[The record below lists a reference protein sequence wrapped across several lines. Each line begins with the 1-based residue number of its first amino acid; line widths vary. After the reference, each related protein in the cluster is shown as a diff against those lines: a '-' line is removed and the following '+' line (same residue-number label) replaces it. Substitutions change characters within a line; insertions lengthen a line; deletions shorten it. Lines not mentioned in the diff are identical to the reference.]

1 MSEPGLPTTW
11 REAVPYL
18 IWIVLVL
25 GFGLEF
31 TTNVIHGNW
40 LLAILSFCAM
50 AGLAAV
56 TLHWP
61 QLRSWAMGVSPNW
74 VVGSSVTLLIVIA
87 LLPVAE
93 QSKSLFSAWFPANAV
108 DGAQKSTLMEWL
120 QQAQRERDEAKQGA
134 AAVEAQKAT
143 LMGQIQQAQRERDDA
158 RQELNQLQKQTQD
171 ARLRANSAIPLP
183 GRQAPNP
190 RVCVELLQ
198 LRSKVSSIGAN
209 KHEWD
214 VFADHPLDEDILSV
228 MKSTG
233 CLSD

>member
-11 REAVPYL
+11 READSYV

-31 TTNVIHGNW
+31 TTNAIHGNW

-61 QLRSWAMGVSPNW
+61 QLRSWAMAVSPNW

-93 QSKSLFSAWFPANAV
+93 QSKSLFSAWFHVNNEPV
-108 DGAQKSTLMEWL
+108 AQNSTLMEWL
-120 QQAQRERDEAKQGA
+120 QQAPARTRRS
-134 AAVEAQKAT
+134 KARRGGNGST
-143 LMGQIQQAQRERDDA
+143 KDRLDGGWLQQAQRERDNA
-158 RQELNQLQKQTQD
+158 RQELNQLQKQMQD
-171 ARLRANSAIPLP
+171 ARL
-183 GRQAPNP
+183 QAPRPFLFPADN
-190 RVCVELLQ
+190 LQ
-198 LRSKVSSIGAN
+198 IRRCAPIFYVSCLRRLPTP
-209 KHEWD
+209 KH
-214 VFADHPLDEDILSV
+214 
-228 MKSTG
+228 MNG
-233 CLSD
+233 